1 MIAISLFSGCGGLD
15 FGIEAAG
22 FDIRFR
28 NDFDKHSCA
37 TLRRNATGLVHEA
50 PIEEVSV
57 ADIRKAVGSSRKA
70 VDLLIGGPP
79 CQPFSKSSYW
89 VRGDTLRLNDPR
101 ANTLNEYFR
110 IVEELTPRAIL
121 LENVHGISYSGKE
134 EGFQFIL
141 SRIQEINRRKGTA
154 YRPVWKVINAA
165 DYGVPQLRVRFFL
178 VAIKDGSE
186 FQFPASTHSDLGEGV
201 GDLFELPQNPYVT
214 AWEALRGITPDPD
227 EKLSVGGQW
236 GDLLPSI
243 PEGENY
249 LWHTNRKG
257 GLPLFGWRTRY
268 WCFLLKLA
276 KNRPSWTL
284 QAQPGSSVGPFHW
297 GNRKLSWRE
306 MAALQTF
313 PKSFQIDAPRVE
325 IQRQIGNAV
334 PSLLAEVLGRAI
346 RDHLTRRRIDS
357 PLTLAIARA
366 QAIPGPMPPD
376 KVPKKYLHLIGDHQ
390 PHPGTGKGRAYS
402 GRSDEKSKNVVDRLP
417 QLEVA

>member
-15 FGIEAAG
+15 FGVEAAG
-22 FDIRFR
+22 FDIRYR
-28 NDFDKHSCA
+28 NDIDRHCCA
-37 TLRRNATGLVHEA
+37 TLRSNGGGAIQEA
-50 PIEEVSV
+50 PVEEVS
-57 ADIRKAVGSSRKA
+57 ATDIRQAVGSGRKA

-79 CQPFSKSSYW
+79 CQPFSKSAYW
-89 VRGDTLRLNDPR
+89 VRGDTLRLADPR
-101 ANTLNEYFR
+101 ANTLGEYFR

-121 LENVHGISYSGKE
+121 LENVQGIGYSGKE
-134 EGFQFIL
+134 EGFQFVL
-141 SRIQEINRRKGTA
+141 ARIRDINRRQGTN
-154 YRPVWKVINAA
+154 YRPVWKVLNAA

-178 VAIKDGSE
+178 VAMRDGSE
-186 FQFPASTHSDLGEGV
+186 FRFPASTHCDMAAANGG
-201 GDLFELPQNPYVT
+201 LFGQARSAYVT
-214 AWEALRGITPDPD
+214 AWDALRGLEPDPS
-227 EKLSVGGQW
+227 EKLSVGGRW

-297 GNRKLSWRE
+297 DNRKLSWRE
-306 MAALQTF
+306 MAAIQTF
-313 PKSFQIDAPRVE
+313 PTSFRIESPRVE
-325 IQRQIGNAV
+325 IQRQLGNAV

-346 RDHLTRRRIDS
+346 KEHLTRRPINS
-357 PLTLAIARA
+357 PLTLAVARSRS
-366 QAIPGPMPPD
+366 MPPAAAPD
-376 KVPKKYLHLIGDHQ
+376 AVPKSYLHLIGDHL

-402 GRSDEKSKNVVDRLP
+402 GRSE
-417 QLEVA
+417 LEAA